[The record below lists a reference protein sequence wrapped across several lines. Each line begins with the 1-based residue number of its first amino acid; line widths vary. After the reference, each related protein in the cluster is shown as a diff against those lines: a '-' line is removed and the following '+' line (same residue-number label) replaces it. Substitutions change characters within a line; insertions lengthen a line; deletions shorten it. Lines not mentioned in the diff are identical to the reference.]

1 MKMIRAVLSAL
12 LMLVILGNVC
22 KADQNNQEQ
31 WVMDSVWGSMTYEQ
45 QYNAEIKYKANAV
58 RLSVEDFELF
68 ARCVE
73 AESNRSNFNPNETT
87 DSRLYC
93 AICIWDRVYSDEFS
107 NTVRAVLTEPRQF
120 TTVSS
125 SGICRINSTLASE
138 WAIIKARELIV
149 NGEVP
154 NNLLYFNCIGYNGF
168 TPYGYIGDNYF
179 MTTGDP
185 TFFNKNDTYLD
196 CEGVLV
202 ITRGDDNY
210 DSEDY

>member
-1 MKMIRAVLSAL
+1 MLLVVAL
-12 LMLVILGNVC
+12 VGNVSY
-22 KADQNNQEQ
+22 ADADNQEQ
-31 WVMDSVWGSMTYEQ
+31 WVMDSVWGQMTDEQ
-45 QYNAEIKYKANAV
+45 KYNADVKYKANAV
-58 RLSVEDFELF
+58 RLSVEDFQLF
-68 ARCVE
+68 ANVVE
-73 AESNRSNFNPNETT
+73 AESDRSGFEPNETT

-93 AICIWDRVYSDEFS
+93 AICIWDRVYSNEFS
-107 NTVRAVLTEPRQF
+107 NTVRGVLLEPGQF

-125 SGICRINSTLASE
+125 SGKCRINSTLASE
-138 WAIIKARELIV
+138 WAIIKAREQIV

-196 CEGVLV
+196 CEGILV
-202 ITRGDDNY
+202 ITRGD
-210 DSEDY
+210 SM